1 MINKEISMK
10 ITSILKEFREFALTG
25 NVVDMAVGIIIGA
38 AFGKIVTS
46 LVNDV
51 ITPPL
56 GIIVGGVDFKDLK
69 LVLKAAKGNAPA
81 VTLNYGNF
89 IQCTIDFIIVAIAIF
104 AVIKAM
110 NALRTL
116 AIKEKKEA
124 EEITPPEPTKEEAL
138 LTEIRDILKEKNK

>member
-10 ITSILKEFREFALTG
+10 ITSILKEFREFALKG

-69 LVLKAAKGNAPA
+69 FVLKAAKGNAPA

-89 IQCTIDFIIVAIAIF
+89 TQCTIDFIIVAIAIF

-116 AIKEKKEA
+116 AIKEKKA
-124 EEITPPEPTKEEAL
+124 ADEITPPEPTKEEAL

>member
-10 ITSILKEFREFALTG
+10 ITSILKEFREFALKG

-69 LVLKAAKGNAPA
+69 FVLKAAKGNAPA

-116 AIKEKKEA
+116 AIKEKKA
-124 EEITPPEPTKEEAL
+124 ADEITPPEPTKEEAL

>member
-1 MINKEISMK
+1 MK
-10 ITSILKEFREFALTG
+10 KFIEDFKKFAVKG

-69 LVLKAAKGNAPA
+69 FVLKAAKGNAPA

-89 IQCTIDFIIVAIAIF
+89 IQCTIDFIIVAIAIAF
-104 AVIKAM
+104 PFLKKKAAFVRQKSAAQKKLKDSM
-110 NALRTL
+110 RL
-116 AIKEKKEA
+116 AEA
-124 EEITPPEPTKEEAL
+124 NTKEMGGD
-138 LTEIRDILKEKNK
+138 R

>member
-1 MINKEISMK
+1 MK
-10 ITSILKEFREFALTG
+10 ITSILKEFREFALKG

-69 LVLKAAKGNAPA
+69 FVLKAAKGNAPDL
-81 VTLNYGNF
+81 TLNYGNF

-124 EEITPPEPTKEEAL
+124 DEITPPEPTKEEAL

>member
-10 ITSILKEFREFALTG
+10 ITSILKEFREFALKG
-25 NVVDMAVGIIIGA
+25 NVIGA

-69 LVLKAAKGNAPA
+69 FVLKAAKGNAPA

-116 AIKEKKEA
+116 AIKEKKA
-124 EEITPPEPTKEEAL
+124 ADEITPPEPTKEEAL

>member
-1 MINKEISMK
+1 MK
-10 ITSILKEFREFALTG
+10 ISSIFNEFREFALKG

-38 AFGKIVTS
+38 AFSKIVTS

-56 GIIVGGVDFKDLK
+56 GILIGGADFKDLK
-69 LVLKAAKGNAPA
+69 FILKEASDGAPA

-89 IQCTIDFIIVAIAIF
+89 IQSTIDFIIVAFAIF
-104 AVIKAM
+104 AAIKAM

-116 AIKEKKEA
+116 AIKQKKEA
-124 EEITPPEPTKEEAL
+124 DEQTPPEPTKEEAL
-138 LTEIRDILKEKNK
+138 LTEIRDILKNK

>member
-1 MINKEISMK
+1 MK
-10 ITSILKEFREFALTG
+10 ITSILKEFREFALKG

-69 LVLKAAKGNAPA
+69 FVLKAAKGNAPA

-116 AIKEKKEA
+116 AIKEKKA
-124 EEITPPEPTKEEAL
+124 ADEITPPEPTKEEAL

>member
-10 ITSILKEFREFALTG
+10 ITSILKEFREFALKG

-69 LVLKAAKGNAPA
+69 FVLKAAKGNTPA

-124 EEITPPEPTKEEAL
+124 DKITPPEPTKEEAL

>member
-1 MINKEISMK
+1 MQNFNIMINKEISMK
-10 ITSILKEFREFALTG
+10 ITSILKEFREFALKG

-51 ITPPL
+51 I
-56 GIIVGGVDFKDLK
+56 VGGVDFKDLK
-69 LVLKAAKGNAPA
+69 FVLKAAKGNAPA

-124 EEITPPEPTKEEAL
+124 DEITPPEPTKEEAL

>member
-1 MINKEISMK
+1 MK
-10 ITSILKEFREFALTG
+10 ITSVLKAFREFALKG

-69 LVLKAAKGNAPA
+69 FVLKAAKGNAPA

-116 AIKEKKEA
+116 AIKEKKA
-124 EEITPPEPTKEEAL
+124 ADEITPPEPTKEEAL

>member
-10 ITSILKEFREFALTG
+10 ITSILKEFREFALKG

-69 LVLKAAKGNAPA
+69 FVLKAAKGNAPA

-124 EEITPPEPTKEEAL
+124 DKITPPEPTKEEAL

>member
-1 MINKEISMK
+1 MK
-10 ITSILKEFREFALTG
+10 ITSILKEFREFALKG

-69 LVLKAAKGNAPA
+69 FVLKAAKGNAPA

-124 EEITPPEPTKEEAL
+124 DEITPREPTKEEAL

>member
-1 MINKEISMK
+1 MK
-10 ITSILKEFREFALTG
+10 ITSILKEFREFALKG

-69 LVLKAAKGNAPA
+69 FVLKAAKGNAPA

-124 EEITPPEPTKEEAL
+124 DKITPPEPTKEEAL

>member
-1 MINKEISMK
+1 MK
-10 ITSILKEFREFALTG
+10 ITSVLKEFREFALKG

-46 LVNDV
+46 LVNDI

-56 GIIVGGVDFKDLK
+56 GILIGGVDFKDLK
-69 LVLKAAKGNAPA
+69 FVLKEASEGAPA

-104 AVIKAM
+104 AAIKAM

-124 EEITPPEPTKEEAL
+124 EEVTPPEPTKEEAL
-138 LTEIRDILKEKNK
+138 LTEIRDILKEKK